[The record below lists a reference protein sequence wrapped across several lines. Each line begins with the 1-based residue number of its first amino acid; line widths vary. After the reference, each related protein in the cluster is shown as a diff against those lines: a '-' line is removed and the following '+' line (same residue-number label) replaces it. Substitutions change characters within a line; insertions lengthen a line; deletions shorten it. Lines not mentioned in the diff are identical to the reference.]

1 MLLGGTTPPIKPREK
16 VTKKMLR
23 RPIFKKEIQ
32 LTGNGL
38 DLMLPLLALLHKQ
51 ISVFPLEASFGLL
64 CIHHINHRE
73 SGISC
78 TSWSWAKEVWV
89 FAAS

>member
-1 MLLGGTTPPIKPREK
+1 
-16 VTKKMLR
+16 MLR

-38 DLMLPLLALLHKQ
+38 DLMLPRLALLHKQ
-51 ISVFPLEASFGLL
+51 ISFFPLEASFGLL
-64 CIHHINHRE
+64 CTHHINQRE

-78 TSWSWAKEVWV
+78 TSWFWAREVWV
-89 FAAS
+89 SAAF